1 MVIGMRLFHKVAVVT
16 GGAAGIGRAIC
27 LGYAKEGADIVVADI
42 NLAGAEETAQAV
54 RALGRNAI
62 ALRTDVTKVDDVE
75 AMVSKTRSV
84 LGRIDILVNNAG
96 KFAEIPFDECTV
108 EQWDEIVNVNLRSVL
123 ICTRAVVPVMLE
135 QGGGRI
141 INFGGTASYRGRPD
155 QEAYTAAKH
164 GIVNIT
170 KGCAAQLGVNGI
182 NVNAIAPGIVDTD
195 SLENFRDKPEKQ
207 RRVIDRMPLNRMGT
221 PEDMVGPA
229 IFLASDDSRFITG
242 EMLIVDGG
250 ANMRVDG
257 CGTDRAPSLITQ

>member
-1 MVIGMRLFHKVAVVT
+1 MRLFNKVAIVT

-27 LGYAKEGADIVVADI
+27 VGYAREGADIAVVDI
-42 NLAGAEETAQAV
+42 NLAGAQETARMV
-54 RALGRNAI
+54 RELGRNAI
-62 ALRTDVTKVDDVE
+62 AIQADVTKPDEVD
-75 AMVSKTRSV
+75 AMTEEVRRV
-84 LGRIDILVNNAG
+84 LGKINILVNNAG
-96 KFAEIPFDECTV
+96 KFLEVPFDECTV
-108 EQWDEIVNVNLRSVL
+108 EQWDDIINTNLRSVL
-123 ICTRAVVPVMLE
+123 ICTRAVVPSMLE
-135 QGGGRI
+135 QHGGKI

-170 KGCAAQLGVNGI
+170 KGCAAQLGTSGI

-195 SLENFRDKPEKQ
+195 SLENYRDKPEKQ
-207 RRVIDRMPLNRMGT
+207 KRVIDRMPLNRIGV
-221 PEDMVGPA
+221 PEDIVGPA
-229 IFLASDDSRFITG
+229 IFLASDDARFITG